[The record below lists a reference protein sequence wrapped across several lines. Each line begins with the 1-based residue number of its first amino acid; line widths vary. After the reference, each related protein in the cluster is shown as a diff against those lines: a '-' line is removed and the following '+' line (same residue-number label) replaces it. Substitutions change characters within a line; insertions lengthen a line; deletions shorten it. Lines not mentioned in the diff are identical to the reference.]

1 MKVYDYRIVEDL
13 NLKTLKLH
21 FFIEYYHLTEKKYH
35 FYSNDTFQTL
45 QEAQEAIRLIR
56 KYKEPLYHYV
66 EWIMTK
72 LTALD
77 LYILTDTIIHSL
89 QFGSSWS
96 GVATKEARDGV
107 LNKLQKIMSEI
118 EVEVSVEKPNEN

>member
-1 MKVYDYRIVEDL
+1 
-13 NLKTLKLH
+13 
-21 FFIEYYHLTEKKYH
+21 
-35 FYSNDTFQTL
+35 
-45 QEAQEAIRLIR
+45 
-56 KYKEPLYHYV
+56 
-66 EWIMTK
+66 MTK

-107 LNKLQKIMSEI
+107 LKKLQKIMSEM
-118 EVEVSVEKPNEN
+118 EVEILTETPNPDSITADSGV

>member
-1 MKVYDYRIVEDL
+1 
-13 NLKTLKLH
+13 
-21 FFIEYYHLTEKKYH
+21 
-35 FYSNDTFQTL
+35 
-45 QEAQEAIRLIR
+45 
-56 KYKEPLYHYV
+56 
-66 EWIMTK
+66 MTK

-107 LNKLQKIMSEI
+107 LNKLQKIMSEM
-118 EVEVSVEKPNEN
+118 EVELSVELWRKMTNEQLLNSLQGTMATIDPYSVKKEAIDEYHMDTIEERLTRIEDKVDLLITQLKIEFYKKND

>member
-1 MKVYDYRIVEDL
+1 MTK
-13 NLKTLKLH
+13 
-21 FFIEYYHLTEKKYH
+21 
-35 FYSNDTFQTL
+35 
-45 QEAQEAIRLIR
+45 
-56 KYKEPLYHYV
+56 
-66 EWIMTK
+66 TK

-107 LNKLQKIMSEI
+107 LNKLQKIMSEM
-118 EVEVSVEKPNEN
+118 EVEILTSPPNPDSGV

>member
-1 MKVYDYRIVEDL
+1 
-13 NLKTLKLH
+13 
-21 FFIEYYHLTEKKYH
+21 
-35 FYSNDTFQTL
+35 
-45 QEAQEAIRLIR
+45 
-56 KYKEPLYHYV
+56 
-66 EWIMTK
+66 MTK
-72 LTALD
+72 LTTLD

-118 EVEVSVEKPNEN
+118 EVEILTSPPNPDSGV

>member
-1 MKVYDYRIVEDL
+1 MTK
-13 NLKTLKLH
+13 
-21 FFIEYYHLTEKKYH
+21 
-35 FYSNDTFQTL
+35 
-45 QEAQEAIRLIR
+45 
-56 KYKEPLYHYV
+56 
-66 EWIMTK
+66 TK
-72 LTALD
+72 LTGLD